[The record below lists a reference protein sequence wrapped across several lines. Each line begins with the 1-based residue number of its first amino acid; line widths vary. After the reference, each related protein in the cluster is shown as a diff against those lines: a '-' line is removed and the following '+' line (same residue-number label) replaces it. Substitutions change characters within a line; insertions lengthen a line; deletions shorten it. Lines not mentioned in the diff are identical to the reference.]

1 MKTLKKIISQY
12 MRRLTSILIVM
23 ILAVIVYMQINN
35 EHRQAYEDAM
45 TTFFQI
51 EQLLAQNQEELSDIR
66 EEYSTTCLH
75 NAEAIAYMIQNN
87 PDALKNLEE
96 LKEMAQF
103 MEVDEIHIFD
113 KKGRIYAGTHPQY
126 YDYTFDSGEQMMFF
140 KPMLEDKSL
149 KLVQEITP
157 NTAEDKM
164 MQYSAL
170 WSQNEEFI
178 VQVGMEPVNVMK
190 TASKN
195 ELSYLFS
202 LLRVNPEAD
211 YYAVDIESGKIV
223 GSTDTDCVG
232 QDIAKIGL
240 PLDAIK
246 VQEGFHAYINGERAY
261 CVFKKAGSN
270 YIGRIISGRELY
282 KRIPSTTMMVT
293 VCLVAIA
300 MILSH
305 AVTRYMNRYVVDGIH
320 SVNEK
325 LHGIAKGNLDE
336 MIDIHSSVEF
346 SELSSYINMMKNSLL
361 DYNEKMSYVL
371 SKTNMY
377 IGVYEY
383 NEYMKRVRFTE
394 YVPRILML
402 GSTECERLSSDYK
415 AFKTFI
421 NKLRRNSVAEEPGT
435 FEIGGRYVKIE
446 ESNDGGGI
454 FGVVIDVTDEVVRRK
469 QIENERDIDL
479 LTGLYNRRG
488 MDVRI
493 PEIMQAQKE
502 GEHSA
507 LVMVDADNL
516 KIINDTYGHEMG
528 DVYLKEIARLISGL
542 DARHCVAARLGGD
555 EFVLFLYQYR
565 DKKNLIDTIG
575 RLNGIQESNRVNLAD
590 GCSVPVRFSFG
601 YSLVEKGMDYQTILK
616 EADERMYENKRERK
630 RESNKILIPEK

>member
-1 MKTLKKIISQY
+1 M
-12 MRRLTSILIVM
+12 
-23 ILAVIVYMQINN
+23 
-35 EHRQAYEDAM
+35 
-45 TTFFQI
+45 
-51 EQLLAQNQEELSDIR
+51 
-66 EEYSTTCLH
+66 
-75 NAEAIAYMIQNN
+75 
-87 PDALKNLEE
+87 
-96 LKEMAQF
+96 
-103 MEVDEIHIFD
+103 
-113 KKGRIYAGTHPQY
+113 
-126 YDYTFDSGEQMMFF
+126 
-140 KPMLEDKSL
+140 
-149 KLVQEITP
+149 
-157 NTAEDKM
+157 
-164 MQYSAL
+164 
-170 WSQNEEFI
+170 
-178 VQVGMEPVNVMK
+178 MK
-190 TASKN
+190 TANKN

-211 YYAVDIESGKIV
+211 YYAVDMESGEIV
-223 GSTDTDCVG
+223 GSTDTECVG

-246 VQEGFHAYINGERAY
+246 VQEGFHARINGERAY

-282 KRIPSTTMMVT
+282 KRIPSTTVMIT
-293 VCLVAIA
+293 VCLVVIA
-300 MILSH
+300 LILSH
-305 AVTRYMNRYVVDGIH
+305 AVTRYMNKYVVDGIH

-336 MIDIHSSVEF
+336 MIDIHSSIEF
-346 SELSSYINMMKNSLL
+346 SELSGYINMMKNSLL

-402 GSTECERLSSDYK
+402 GGEECERLSSDYK
-415 AFKTFI
+415 AFKAFI
-421 NKLRRNSVAEEPGT
+421 CKLRRHSVTGESGT
-435 FEIGGRYVKIE
+435 FEIDGRYVKIE
-446 ESNDGGGI
+446 ESNDGGGV

-488 MDVRI
+488 MDMRI
-493 PEIMQAQKE
+493 AEIMQAQKE

-507 LVMVDADNL
+507 LVMIDADNL
-516 KIINDTYGHEMG
+516 KTINDTYGHEMG

-542 DARHCVAARLGGD
+542 DAQRCVAARLGGD
-555 EFVLFLYQYR
+555 EFVLFLYQYH
-565 DKKNLIDTIG
+565 DKKNLIDEIG
-575 RLNGIQESNRVNLAD
+575 KLDDIQEGSRVDLTD

-601 YSLVEKGMDYQTILK
+601 YSLVQKGMDYQTMLK

-630 RESNKILIPEK
+630 KNRQ